1 MVELLIYDRW
11 GAQVGTLAPITCTR
25 AEEVNGEDTLCFTTP
40 VRLEKGDR
48 VLFQDESGV
57 WHEHVVC
64 EAEEVREASDVLC
77 TYVADNSL
85 CETMGDYLEDV
96 RNQNMTA
103 SNALAKAL
111 AATRWTQGATSSLGL
126 NSQNFYH
133 TNARA
138 AINAVAETWGGEVKT
153 EISVGTAGVSSRKV
167 SVVSR
172 LGTDNHRR
180 FEYKKD
186 LISVKRRVE
195 SDNVVTALYGYGA
208 GLAAT
213 DEEGEETGGFSR
225 KLTFGEVNGGLN
237 YVADSAALARWG
249 RPDGKGGKAHVFGE
263 IEFSECEDARELL
276 ALTKEELPRRTQP
289 LVSYEATVQDLYAAG
304 YMFEGFALGDD
315 VQIIDWAFAP
325 ALELSGRIMRIEWN
339 YRDPSQ
345 TVVTLGNIAPA
356 IVEQVNRQAA
366 ALQTLRDHS
375 GAWDKAAA
383 ADRSYINGVIGVIN
397 DVMNATGGYVYME
410 PGEGIT
416 VYDRPVDQNPT
427 RAIQLNGA
435 GFRIANSK
443 TGGSWNWRTFG
454 TGDGFTADE
463 LNAGIIR
470 GGSNWWN
477 LETGDLEFKQGG
489 IRDSAGKNFWDL
501 GTGEFSLSASAN
513 VGGSTAAD
521 LVVNPDVQ
529 YGLSDAANVQ
539 PTTWTTTALWQQGR
553 HLWSRVKM
561 THADGSI
568 TYTTPRRIAND
579 KGMGAAEVIEQ
590 YYLSTSSTT
599 QTGGSWQNSQPAW
612 VKDRYYYTRSR
623 ITWSDGSV
631 TYTTPQLARALTTAN
646 QSTND
651 LDEELTQREIFNRL
665 TNNGQTQGIY
675 LSGGLLYINATYLK
689 TGIISD
695 QYGRNTWN
703 LTTGAL
709 STNYM
714 TANNITAKGTMET
727 GYDTS
732 YKAKMTGGYLR
743 FFYNNAET
751 IEIVSI
757 PAYTSGAK
765 GGYIQAC
772 NGATY
777 LGLRAPKLY
786 TARNTT
792 EAGTTA
798 ANGDFWVTGFVGNP
812 GDGWDVYSMIARRFT
827 FINGICVTGPQ

>member
-64 EAEEVREASDVLC
+64 EAEEVRETSDVLC
-77 TYVADNSL
+77 TYIADNSL

-195 SDNVVTALYGYGA
+195 SDDVVTALYGYGA

-237 YVADSAALARWG
+237 YVADSTALARWG

-325 ALELSGRIMRIEWN
+325 ALELSGRILRIEWN

-383 ADRSYINGVIGVIN
+383 ADQSYINGVIGVIN

-427 RAIQLNGA
+427 MAIQLNGA
-435 GFRIANSK
+435 GFRIANRK
-443 TGGSWNWRTFG
+443 TGSAWNWRTFG

-463 LNAGIIR
+463 INAGVIK

-489 IRDSAGKNFWDL
+489 IRDSKNKNFWNLD
-501 GTGEFSLSASAN
+501 TGEFALSASAT
-513 VGGSTAAD
+513 VGGKTVQSIADTAAD
-521 LVVNPDVQ
+521 EAV
-529 YGLSDAANVQ
+529 DAQ
-539 PTTWTTTALWQQGR
+539 
-553 HLWSRVKM
+553 
-561 THADGSI
+561 
-568 TYTTPRRIAND
+568 
-579 KGMGAAEVIEQ
+579 
-590 YYLSTSSTT
+590 
-599 QTGGSWQNSQPAW
+599 
-612 VKDRYYYTRSR
+612 
-623 ITWSDGSV
+623 
-631 TYTTPQLARALTTAN
+631 
-646 QSTND
+646 
-651 LDEELTQREIFNRL
+651 TQRSIFNKL

-675 LSGGLLYINATYLK
+675 LSNGKLYINATYLK
-689 TGIISD
+689 TGIVSD
-695 QYGRNTWN
+695 AVGRNTWN
-703 LTTGAL
+703 LGTGAL
-709 STNYM
+709 TTNYM
-714 TANNITAKGTMET
+714 KANNITANGTFECGT
-727 GYDTS
+727 T
-732 YKAKMTGGYLR
+732 TNLLR
-743 FFYNNAET
+743 LVNG
-751 IEIVSI
+751 EI
-757 PAYTSGAK
+757 
-765 GGYIQAC
+765 
-772 NGATY
+772 
-777 LGLRAPKLY
+777 LGLENGTQIGCIDFSAHMRDVNTGALTTGLQLTGNKHIRVTTPLISAAASSSESTTTTHALTKSCTLHY
-786 TARNTT
+786 ISKIDDLGDGRIQWWNTT
-792 EAGTTA
+792 RSISFI
-798 ANGDFWVTGFVGNP
+798 DGFCTVCNF
-812 GDGWDVYSMIARRFT
+812 D
-827 FINGICVTGPQ
+827 